1 MTNSR
6 PTDHRSGYP
15 QQLWPDY
22 AQARA
27 QQHAR
32 DWPAGPAAAQ
42 RPRSAVLGM
51 LALIVGL
58 AALAAPFL
66 PPADLTALRQ
76 YGTVALAI
84 PGLALA
90 VVGLDRRRRWR
101 PVAVIGLAVNLFA
114 LAILAPLALAFP

>member
-1 MTNSR
+1 MTNSQ
-6 PTDHRSGYP
+6 PTDQRSGYP

-32 DWPAGPAAAQ
+32 SWPAGPVAAQ

-51 LALIVGL
+51 VGLIVGL
-58 AALAAPFL
+58 AALVAPFL
-66 PPADLTALRQ
+66 PPVEMTTLRQ
-76 YGTVALAI
+76 YGTVLLAI

-90 VVGLDRRRRWR
+90 VVGLDRRRRGR
-101 PVAVIGLAVNLFA
+101 PVAAIGLAINLFA